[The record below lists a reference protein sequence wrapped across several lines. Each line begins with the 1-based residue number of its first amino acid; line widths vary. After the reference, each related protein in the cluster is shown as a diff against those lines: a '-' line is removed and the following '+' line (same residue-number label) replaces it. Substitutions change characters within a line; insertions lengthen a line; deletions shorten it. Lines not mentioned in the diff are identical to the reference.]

1 MGLIGEVTQINQNM
15 HVASTMAAD
24 NQAREQTSKEFQKI
38 INEEKELKV
47 RKIRPVEQG
56 EKIIAEDD
64 SKEDIKRQ
72 SKHLDLK
79 A

>member
-1 MGLIGEVTQINQNM
+1 M

-24 NQAREQTSKEFQKI
+24 NIAREQISKETQKI

-47 RKIRPVEQG
+47 KEVRPVEQT
-56 EKIIAEDD
+56 EKILPEDD
-64 SKEDIKRQ
+64 SKEEVERESRHI
-72 SKHLDLK
+72 DLK